1 MGLEKVVLAEVAKV
15 LESDK
20 KASFFSGTLFADC
33 TAKEAARIETVLIK
47 KFMFGVI
54 VSKSGSEFAF
64 DLV

>member
-20 KASFFSGTLFADC
+20 KASFFNGTLFADC
-33 TAKEAARIETVLIK
+33 TAKEATRIETVLIK

-54 VSKSGSEFAF
+54 VSKAGEEFAF